1 MVAIYFLNETLVI
14 LSGQSRPA
22 RLQTF
27 FNESYERKQPISE
40 NMKKKTC
47 ILYKKI
53 DRQIGTVV
61 ISSFYKMTNT

>member
-47 ILYKKI
+47 IKVPQHTI
-53 DRQIGTVV
+53 
-61 ISSFYKMTNT
+61 